1 MELSL
6 ALAFAAGIVSFLTP
20 CVLALVPVYLA
31 FLAEAAVSVP
41 AVSVPAREGAGAA
54 VARRPAIGSGPV
66 FVQAVLFTLGFS
78 AVFVLLGVSVGLVG
92 SALFRDPLVR
102 QLTGVVI
109 IGLGLLMTG
118 MFGPVLD
125 RIPNPAPSVDLPAG
139 RTARA
144 LGLGAL
150 VAVGWTPCIGP
161 VLGAILAMGASTQD
175 VAAATVLL
183 VAYSAG
189 LAVPFLAAAA
199 FLPRLQPALRW
210 LRSHERPIRVVA
222 GLAVVG
228 IGVLVFFDAFTRLA
242 GLFRGLFL

>member
-31 FLAEAAVSVP
+31 FLAEAAVSAP
-41 AVSVPAREGAGAA
+41 APGAGAA
-54 VARRPAIGSGPV
+54 AVARSPAVGSGSV
-66 FVQAVLFTLGFS
+66 LFQALLFTLGFS
-78 AVFVLLGVSVGLVG
+78 AVFVLLGVSAGLLG
-92 SALFRDPLVR
+92 ATLFRDPLVR
-102 QLTGVVI
+102 QLVGVVI
-109 IGLGLLMTG
+109 IVLGILMTG
-118 MFGPVLD
+118 ALGPILD
-125 RIPNPAPSVDLPAG
+125 RIPGGVPTVELPAG
-139 RTARA
+139 RAARA
-144 LGLGAL
+144 LGLGSL

-183 VAYSAG
+183 TAYAAG
-189 LAVPFLAAAA
+189 LAVPFLVAAA
-199 FLPRLQPALRW
+199 FLPRILPALRW
-210 LRSHERPIRVVA
+210 LRSRERPIRVVA

>member
-31 FLAEAAVSVP
+31 FLAEAAVSAP
-41 AVSVPAREGAGAA
+41 APGAAGVA

-66 FVQAVLFTLGFS
+66 LFQALLFTLGFS
-78 AVFVLLGVSVGLVG
+78 AVFVLLGVSAGLLG
-92 SALFRDPLVR
+92 ATLFRDPLVR
-102 QLTGVVI
+102 QLVGVVI
-109 IGLGLLMTG
+109 IVLGILMTG
-118 MFGPVLD
+118 ALGPVLD
-125 RIPNPAPSVDLPAG
+125 RIPGLTPTVKLPAG
-139 RTARA
+139 RAARA
-144 LGLGAL
+144 VGLGSL

-175 VAAATVLL
+175 VAAAAVLL
-183 VAYSAG
+183 VAYAAG
-189 LAVPFLAAAA
+189 LAVPFLLAAA
-199 FLPRLQPALRW
+199 FLPRILPALRW

-242 GLFRGLFL
+242 GLFGEFFL

>member
-31 FLAEAAVSVP
+31 FLAEAAVSAP
-41 AVSVPAREGAGAA
+41 APGAGGVA
-54 VARRPAIGSGPV
+54 VARRPAIGSGSV
-66 FVQAVLFTLGFS
+66 LFQALLFTLGFS
-78 AVFVLLGVSVGLVG
+78 AVFVLLGVSAGLLG
-92 SALFRDPLVR
+92 ATLFRDPLVR
-102 QLTGVVI
+102 QLVGVVI
-109 IGLGLLMTG
+109 IVLGILMTG
-118 MFGPVLD
+118 ALGPVLD
-125 RIPNPAPSVDLPAG
+125 RIPGRAPTVELPAG
-139 RTARA
+139 RAARA
-144 LGLGAL
+144 LGLGSL

-183 VAYSAG
+183 TAYAAG
-189 LAVPFLAAAA
+189 LAVPFLLAAA
-199 FLPRLQPALRW
+199 FLPRILPALRW

-242 GLFRGLFL
+242 ALFGEFFL

>member
-31 FLAEAAVSVP
+31 FLAEATVSVP
-41 AVSVPAREGAGAA
+41 AASGLEAGAA
-54 VARRPAIGSGPV
+54 GGVAAPRPVIGSSPV
-66 FVQAVLFTLGFS
+66 IVQALLFTLGFS
-78 AVFVLLGVSVGLVG
+78 AVFVLLGVSAGLLG
-92 SALFRDPLVR
+92 ATLFREPLVR
-102 QLTGVVI
+102 QLTGVVVI
-109 IGLGLLMTG
+109 AIGLLMTG
-118 MFGPVLD
+118 MFGPILD
-125 RIPNPAPSVDLPAG
+125 RLPRPTPAATLPAG
-139 RTARA
+139 RAARA

-150 VAVGWTPCIGP
+150 VGVGWTPCIGP

-183 VAYSAG
+183 TAYAAG
-189 LAVPFLAAAA
+189 LAVPFLVAAA
-199 FLPRLQPALRW
+199 FLPRIHPALRW
-210 LRSHERPIRVVA
+210 LRAHERAMRIGS

-228 IGVLVFFDAFTRLA
+228 IGVLIVLDAFTRLA